1 MRRSA
6 VAGGVLW
13 TDGKMERLARGIDD
27 LNERIG
33 RFAAWSMA
41 GVVAIVFLVVA
52 LRYGF
57 NWGRVWMQEAYVWL
71 NAAGVLLG
79 AAYTLRHDAHVRIDI
94 YYERWSP
101 RAKALAD
108 LLGCILL
115 LVPVLA
121 MILVTSRGYVWRSW
135 AIRETSRE
143 AGGLPALYLL
153 KTLIPVF
160 AVLMAL
166 QGFAMA
172 VRCLRR
178 LRGERRA

>member
-1 MRRSA
+1 MDR
-6 VAGGVLW
+6 LY
-13 TDGKMERLARGIDD
+13 RLADRIDA

-33 RFAAWSMA
+33 RAGAWTMG

-79 AAYTLRHDAHVRIDI
+79 GAYTLRHDAHVRIDI
-94 YYERWSP
+94 HYERWSP
-101 RAKALAD
+101 RTKALAD

-115 LVPVLA
+115 LAPVLVL
-121 MILVTSRGYVWRSW
+121 ILVQSRGYVWRSW
-135 AIRETSRE
+135 SIGETSRE
-143 AGGLPALYLL
+143 AGGLPAIYLL
-153 KTLIPVF
+153 KALIPVF

-172 VRCLRR
+172 VRCVRV
-178 LRGERRA
+178 LRGEPTA